1 MHQVL
6 FQVVFFGLITNIH
19 WGLPTVLLLTPNVV
33 FLVLEMITL
42 YVTPSTG
49 VALGAPPRK
58 KLETKNLNQKN

>member
-19 WGLPTVLLLTPNVV
+19 WGLPTVLLITPNVV

-42 YVTPSTG
+42 YVTPSIGTM
-49 VALGAPPRK
+49 ALGAPPRK
-58 KLETKNLNQKN
+58 NSKQKT